1 MNEKYTEYIYIL
13 SNPSFAE
20 DLLKIGFTAKHP
32 SLRAKELQGSGLPTP
47 FKVEGV
53 IITPTGY
60 VLEQAIHKHFE
71 NERHSNDREFFKIS
85 KDKLFEILKNH
96 LKLEVIPVNKID
108 GEPKPISTCVIKK
121 LQSQLNDIEDH
132 ALMVYEQFKLKI
144 NCYKCKE
151 LPFNEIMH
159 LDDQYAYFNAL
170 KNKYVFKPFEKNIW
184 YKSVDLSKNEIL
196 NLDSED
202 RVAFYT
208 AFQKAWD
215 LRGSHEPLYGEERR
229 VRKKINRDYYFII
242 QEIIYYIESLDKVN
256 TKDKLNEIKD
266 KIGSKAVS
274 NDNKIFKKEMT
285 QTQENLNNIS
295 KKLIQTLIS

>member
-13 SNPSFAE
+13 SNPSFDE
-20 DLLKIGFTAKHP
+20 DLLKIGFTARHP
-32 SLRAKELQGSGLPTP
+32 SSRAKNLHSSGVPTP

-53 IITPTGY
+53 IPTSTGL

-71 NERHSNDREFFKIS
+71 NFRLSNEREFFKIS
-85 KDKLFEILKNH
+85 KDKLFEMLKND
-96 LKLEVIPVNKID
+96 LKLEVTPVDKID
-108 GEPKPISTCVIKK
+108 PEPKPILTCVIKK

-144 NCYKCKE
+144 NCYKCVE
-151 LPFNEIMH
+151 LPFNEIRH
-159 LDDQYAYFNAL
+159 LDNAAAYFQAL

-184 YKSVDLSKNEIL
+184 YNLVDLSKNEIL

-208 AFQKAWD
+208 AFQEVFWCAHD
-215 LRGSHEPLYGEERR
+215 PLYGEERR
-229 VRKKINRDYYFII
+229 VRKKIYRNYYFII
-242 QEIIYYIESLDKVN
+242 RDIIHYIEIFDQVN
-256 TKDKLNEIKD
+256 TKDKLNKIKD
-266 KIGSKAVS
+266 KIGSKAFS
-274 NDNKIFKKEMT
+274 NDHRNFKNMMK

-295 KKLIQTLIS
+295 KKLIQT